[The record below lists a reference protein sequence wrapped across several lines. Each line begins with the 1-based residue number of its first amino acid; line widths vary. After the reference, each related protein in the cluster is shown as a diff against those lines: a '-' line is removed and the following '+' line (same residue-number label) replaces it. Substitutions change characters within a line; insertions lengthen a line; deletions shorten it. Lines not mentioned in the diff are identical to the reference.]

1 MNITSLN
8 IINQLPGHH
17 QKKPQRAKFFFLG
30 ERTLWLP
37 YEHCASP
44 TSLPTIDCLPST
56 WNPGLCVWICV
67 VCDYMHTHTTH
78 AHTHAHM
85 HKNTNTHNHT
95 QMHTLC
101 ACMCV
106 CVCACV
112 CVCVCACVYACVYEH
127 AHFAWSNKRLDKKH
141 TSRPYLFSL
150 TSSSTPPHKYQV
162 TTTLFFR
169 SHLLPN
175 ACMAI

>member
-1 MNITSLN
+1 MSTVLHLLVYPQLIVFPQHETLACVFESVLCAITCTHT
-8 IINQLPGHH
+8 QH
-17 QKKPQRAKFFFLG
+17 
-30 ERTLWLP
+30 
-37 YEHCASP
+37 
-44 TSLPTIDCLPST
+44 
-56 WNPGLCVWICV
+56 
-67 VCDYMHTHTTH
+67 MHTHTQH
-78 AHTHAHM
+78 MHTH
-85 HKNTNTHNHT
+85 
-95 QMHTLC
+95 MHTC
-101 ACMCV
+101 TKTQTHTITHKCTHCVRACVYACV
-106 CVCACV
+106 HV